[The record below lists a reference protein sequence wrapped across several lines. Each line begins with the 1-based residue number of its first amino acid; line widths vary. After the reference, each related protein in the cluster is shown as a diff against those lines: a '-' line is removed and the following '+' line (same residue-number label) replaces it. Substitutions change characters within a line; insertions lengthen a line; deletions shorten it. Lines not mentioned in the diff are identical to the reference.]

1 MIRAHVPV
9 ETLLAERGEEPG
21 NDFVLLAG
29 AEMLE

>member
-1 MIRAHVPV
+1 MGARVPV

-21 NDFVLLAG
+21 NNFALLAG